1 MPMRGGVWISEA
13 ELFAEEQQG
22 GGTFDKPP
30 ADVGGG
36 ILGIGQGDPS
46 IISNIPD
53 FMMDENQQINGTN
66 PLTGLPFLTDPQVP
80 ETAVTI
86 DPTTGR
92 DVSGAG
98 TPAPTRKIVGE
109 PTGLESL
116 SDTLQT
122 GLTPGQSIYDP
133 SIEVTKTGL
142 EEQEG
147 IEQQAGEELFRAQTI
162 YDQGRTLAQFQKRM
176 ADLNY
181 TTIPGTDIPVFQNEQ
196 DLKAYY
202 GGAAFS
208 DIEKGLKS
216 IMANL
221 PTPELEAER
230 ISARNRAIM
239 EKPSDMPDSELTYP
253 NPVTG
258 AVENV
263 YETPAIDY
271 RQQAGEVT
279 RATGQQ
285 GAADFS
291 DEEFS
296 TAWERVARGETSI
309 KDLGPMLRF
318 DPVVTDLTVI
328 DPRTGEPL
336 VSMVLTERSKMLLEQ
351 AEIQA
356 DVKHKTRFDEF
367 NKALEQAELTGD
379 FSLVGQD
386 KIETIEQRQLTLQED
401 MAKAELTG
409 FYGKDETLKKQ
420 EFDRRQSQ
428 IDFDRRLAE
437 AATTGEFYTVDK
449 DGNRTETAIG
459 TLAKKKYQAERNQ
472 MVIQRAFEVADRTGF
487 MFTTEYDE
495 ADNLITI
502 PTKDLT
508 QAGDRFKQELEWD
521 TARYNEWK
529 ANVDAKMTPEDL
541 KMLEIMGTSNE
552 GGAFF
557 MTDKTGTRV
566 LDEKGD
572 PLSISMAARQ
582 LAYDIEQQDLQ
593 KTDIDARYEELKRA
607 NLEQEANALAELYG
621 VSFIVDPVTGE
632 KTREKVRVAI
642 DAEKGLYEMV
652 DVKTLATQKWESQKA
667 VALEA
672 ELRRKLEWEGEMNFA
687 SRQLTETGRIHDTEM
702 KERNRA
708 AMRQEGFTE
717 RQIDEVIR
725 SAQINEDIERSQIT
739 GVYYS
744 PEDYEIDPDTGVRY
758 LKSGAVGIDTYQARE
773 QQDAKDRED
782 RRILMEATGYLVG
795 EDGNYVLDD
804 QGKPMLLESA
814 RARQF
819 QEGLAITAADDE
831 TRRINEIITASQAG
845 TKLGIDRLDEEI
857 RVSGIEETLERDEFN
872 ELKRRALA
880 GEDQAAKELSERM
893 RAAKRGE
900 TLEAFRAQTE
910 RGLGARQLTEDER
923 AAREGESLSREELKL
938 GQRQLTEAERAAQER
953 EGLSRDELD
962 FAIRQAGTG
971 NELQRDR
978 LEQEIT
984 ESRVEQSMDEKEFA
998 ELVRRAY
1005 AGEEQSAKELSE
1017 RIRAARAGE
1026 SLAERQLTQEE
1037 RASQQELTFRREQ
1050 MQSENERAQLQAQ
1063 VSMLQSILQNP
1074 YAFGALQ
1081 AMQQGQLPGVGGM
1094 AVPAPTA
1101 QQQGVAGPIA
1111 ALFGGGVPTT
1121 GGLQQMDPAA
1131 LGILTDI
1138 LGFRGISPEQ
1148 LGRTSAG
1155 YTPGGR
1161 QFAPGQIFTGGLA
1174 RGRRA

>member
-1 MPMRGGVWISEA
+1 MPYRDGQWVSEA
-13 ELFAEEQQG
+13 ELYAEEQQG

-86 DPTTGR
+86 DPATGR

-98 TPAPTRKIVGE
+98 TPAPKRKIVGE

-122 GLTPGQSIYDP
+122 GLAPGQSIYDP

-162 YDQGRTLAQFQKRM
+162 YDQGGTLAQFQKRM

-181 TTIPGTDIPVFQNEQ
+181 TTLPGTDTKVFQNEQ
-196 DLKAYY
+196 DLREYY

-208 DIEKGLKS
+208 DIEKGLKG
-216 IMANL
+216 IMASL
-221 PTPELEAER
+221 PTVQEKQWDDIAKSEAR
-230 ISARNRAIM
+230 TANQATYIDHKGNIM
-239 EKPSDMPDSELTYP
+239 
-253 NPVTG
+253 PVEEP
-258 AVENV
+258 A
-263 YETPAIDY
+263 AIDHSGDAK
-271 RQQAGEVT
+271 RAAL
-279 RATGQQ
+279 ATGQQ

-296 TAWERVARGETSI
+296 NVWERVASEDLGVE
-309 KDLGPMLRF
+309 DLGPMLRF
-318 DPVVTDLTVI
+318 DSVVMDDTII
-328 DPRTGEPL
+328 DPRTNEPL
-336 VSMVLTERSKMLLEQ
+336 VTRVLTQRSEMLLEQ
-351 AEIQA
+351 AEIAAQR
-356 DVKHKTRFDEF
+356 KHAARFDEF
-367 NKALEQAELTGD
+367 NQALEQANLTGD

-386 KIETIEQRQLTLQED
+386 AIKTIEARQIKLQED

-409 FYGKDETLKKQ
+409 IYGDEDTLKKQ

-437 AATTGEFYTVDK
+437 AATTGEFYTVDAQ
-449 DGNRTETAIG
+449 GNRTETAIG

-487 MFTTEYDE
+487 MFTTETDE
-495 ADNLITI
+495 AGNLITI
-502 PTKDLT
+502 PTQDLT
-508 QAGDRFKQELEWD
+508 QAGNRFKQELEWD

-541 KMLEIMGTSNE
+541 KMLEIMGSSNE
-552 GGAFF
+552 GGVFTTKDA
-557 MTDKTGTRV
+557 
-566 LDEKGD
+566 KGNEV
-572 PLSISMAARQ
+572 SISMAARQ
-582 LAYDIEQQDLQ
+582 LAYDIEQQNLQ
-593 KTDIDARYEELKRA
+593 KTDIDNRFTELKRA
-607 NLEQEANALAELYG
+607 TIEQEEQALAELYG
-621 VSFIVDPVTGE
+621 VSYTIVDGV
-632 KTREKVRVAI
+632 KTRDKIQVAI

-652 DVKTLATQKWESQKA
+652 DVKTLATQKWEAQQA

-687 SRQLTETGRIHDTEM
+687 SRQLTETGRIADVEL

-708 AMRQEGFTE
+708 AMKEEGFTE

-725 SAQINEDIERSQIT
+725 SAQINEDIERSQVT
-739 GVYYS
+739 GIYHP
-744 PEDYEIDPDTGVRY
+744 PENYEIDPETGARY

-795 EDGNYVLDD
+795 EDGNYVLDENE
-804 QGKPMLLESA
+804 KPMLLEST
-814 RARQF
+814 RAQQF
-819 QEGLAITAADDE
+819 QEGLAT
-831 TRRINEIITASQAG
+831 
-845 TKLGIDRLDEEI
+845 
-857 RVSGIEETLERDEFN
+857 
-872 ELKRRALA
+872 
-880 GEDQAAKELSERM
+880 
-893 RAAKRGE
+893 
-900 TLEAFRAQTE
+900 
-910 RGLGARQLTEDER
+910 RQLTETER
-923 AAREGESLSREELKL
+923 AAREGEQLTREELEFREK
-938 GQRQLTEAERAAQER
+938 QLTETERAARIGE
-953 EGLSRDELD
+953 ELTKQQLE
-962 FAIRQAGTG
+962 FTISQAATG
-971 NELQRDR
+971 NELERDR
-978 LEQEIT
+978 LENEIRT
-984 ESRVEQSMDEKEFA
+984 SRVAETMDEKEFE

-1017 RIRAARAGE
+1017 RIRAAKAGE
-1026 SLAERQLTQEE
+1026 SLASRQLTQEE
-1037 RASQQELTFRREQ
+1037 ELSERELAFRREQ

>member
-1 MPMRGGVWISEA
+1 MPIVNGMWVDPA
-13 ELFAEEQQG
+13 ELAGEEESQKALDITTGAEG
-22 GGTFDKPP
+22 YVAPP
-30 ADVGGG
+30 DVTAFEG
-36 ILGIGQGDPS
+36 
-46 IISNIPD
+46 IISPD
-53 FMMDENQQINGTN
+53 GTVGTQ
-66 PLTGLPFLTDPQVP
+66 PAPTGRTDVATDVVPVVP
-80 ETAVTI
+80 ETIPMTEGIVDI
-86 DPTTGR
+86 GPQGI

-98 TPAPTRKIVGE
+98 TPAPQRDVDFPLG
-109 PTGLESL
+109 
-116 SDTLQT
+116 
-122 GLTPGQSIYDP
+122 TPRDEDVYMRAPKGDPLNIGIY
-133 SIEVTKTGL
+133 EGL

-147 IEQQAGEELFRAQTI
+147 IEQQARFDLYGE
-162 YDQGRTLAQFQKRM
+162 DGTLAEFKTRM
-176 ADLNY
+176 KNLGY
-181 TTIPGTDIPVFQNEQ
+181 TTLPGTDIAVFQNEQ
-196 DLKAYY
+196 DLKDYY
-202 GGAAFS
+202 GGLAS
-208 DIEKGLKS
+208 SGIKSGLES

-221 PTPELEAER
+221 PTPEAEQGRVRARAEA
-230 ISARNRAIM
+230 RAM
-239 EKPSDMPDSELTYP
+239 GETTYV
-253 NPVTG
+253 NPITG
-258 AVENV
+258 AVEQV
-263 YETPAIDY
+263 DEPVVDF
-271 RQQAGEVT
+271 RQQANQAALAV
-279 RATGQQ
+279 GQQ

-296 TAWERVARGETSI
+296 NEWQRVASGDIGI
-309 KDLGPMLRF
+309 KELGPLLRF
-318 DPVVTDLTVI
+318 DPITIPDVI
-328 DPRTGEPL
+328 DERTGKPL
-336 VSMVLTERSKMLLEQ
+336 VEMRLTRRSEMLLEQ
-351 AEIQA
+351 AEIAASQEHA
-356 DVKHKTRFDEF
+356 TRFDEF

-379 FSLVGQD
+379 FSLVGQS
-386 KIETIEQRQLTLQED
+386 KIETIEARQLTLQKEI
-401 MAKAELTG
+401 AEAELTG
-409 FYGKDETLKKQ
+409 IYEGENTLKKQ

-508 QAGDRFKQELEWD
+508 QAGNRFKQELEWD

-572 PLSISMAARQ
+572 PITISMAAKQ
-582 LAYDIEQQDLQ
+582 LVYDIEQQNLQ
-593 KTDIDARYEELKRA
+593 KTDIDNRFKELKRV
-607 NLEQEANALAELYG
+607 NIEQEEQALAELYG
-621 VSFIVDPVTGE
+621 VSFTIDPETGV
-632 KTREKVRVAI
+632 KTRDKIQVAI

-687 SRQLTETGRIHDTEM
+687 SRQLVETGRIHDTEM

-708 AMRQEGFTE
+708 AMKQEGFTD

-725 SAQINEDIERSQIT
+725 SAQTNEEIERSQIT
-739 GVYYS
+739 GVYHH
-744 PEDYEIDPDTGVRY
+744 PENYEIDPETGARY
-758 LKSGAVGIDTYQARE
+758 LKSGAVGIPTQQARAQE
-773 QQDAKDRED
+773 DAKDLEN

-819 QEGLAITAADDE
+819 QEGLATTAAADE
-831 TRRINEIITASQAG
+831 TRRIDEIITASQAG
-845 TKLGIDRLDEEI
+845 TQLGRDRLDEEI
-857 RVSGIEETLERDEFN
+857 RASGIEETLERDEFN

-880 GEDQAAKELSERM
+880 GEDQAVKELSERM

-953 EGLSRDELD
+953 EGLSREELD

-971 NELQRDR
+971 NKLERDR
-978 LEQEIT
+978 LDEEIRT
-984 ESRVEQSMDEKEFA
+984 SGVAETMEEKEFA
-998 ELVRRAY
+998 ELKRRAY
-1005 AGEEQSAKELSE
+1005 AGEEQFADELSE

-1081 AMQQGQLPGVGGM
+1081 AIQQGQLPGVGGM

>member
-1 MPMRGGVWISEA
+1 MPYRDGQWVSEA
-13 ELFAEEQQG
+13 ELYAEEQQG

-162 YDQGRTLAQFQKRM
+162 YDQGGTLAQFQKRM

-181 TTIPGTDIPVFQNEQ
+181 TTLPGTDIPVFQNEQ
-196 DLKAYY
+196 DLRKYY

-208 DIEKGLKS
+208 DIEKGLKG
-216 IMANL
+216 IMASL
-221 PTPELEAER
+221 PTVQEKQWDDIAKNEAR
-230 ISARNRAIM
+230 TANQA
-239 EKPSDMPDSELTYP
+239 TYIDHKG
-253 NPVTG
+253 NVVPVEEP
-258 AVENV
+258 A
-263 YETPAIDY
+263 AIDHSGDAK
-271 RQQAGEVT
+271 RAAL
-279 RATGQQ
+279 ATGQQ
-285 GAADFS
+285 GAADFT

-296 TAWERVARGETSI
+296 NEWERIASGDIGI
-309 KDLGPMLRF
+309 KELGPLLRF
-318 DPVVTDLTVI
+318 DPVVTDLKAI

-336 VSMVLTERSKMLLEQ
+336 VSMVLTERSQMLLD
-351 AEIQA
+351 QA
-356 DVKHKTRFDEF
+356 DMAAQRKHREEMDTF
-367 NKALEQAELTGD
+367 NKALEQANLTGD
-379 FSLVGQD
+379 FSLVGQS
-386 KIETIEQRQLTLQED
+386 KIETIEARQLTLQED

-409 FYGKDETLKKQ
+409 IYEGENTLKKQ

-541 KMLEIMGTSNE
+541 KMLEIMGSSNE
-552 GGAFF
+552 GGVFTTKDA
-557 MTDKTGTRV
+557 
-566 LDEKGD
+566 KGNEV
-572 PLSISMAARQ
+572 SISMAARQ

-593 KTDIDARYEELKRA
+593 KTDIDNRFEELKRV
-607 NLEQEANALAELYG
+607 NIEQEEQALAELYG
-621 VSFIVDPVTGE
+621 VSFTIDPETGV
-632 KTREKVRVAI
+632 KTRDKIQVAI

-708 AMRQEGFTE
+708 AMKEEGFTE

-725 SAQINEDIERSQIT
+725 SAQTNEEIERSQIT

-758 LKSGAVGIDTYQARE
+758 LKSGAVGIPTYQARE

-819 QEGLAITAADDE
+819 QEGLATQAADDE
-831 TRRINEIITASQAG
+831 TRRIDELITASQAG
-845 TKLGIDRLDEEI
+845 TDLGIARLDEEI
-857 RVSGIEETLERDEFN
+857 RASGIEETLERDELD
-872 ELKRRALA
+872 ELIRRAKA
-880 GEDQAAKELSERM
+880 GEKQASDELSERI
-893 RAAKRGE
+893 RAARRGE
-900 TLEAFRAQTE
+900 TIEEFRAQTE
-910 RGLGARQLTEDER
+910 RGLGARQLTEAER
-923 AAREGESLSREELKL
+923 AARVGEQQSREELEFREK
-938 GQRQLTEAERAAQER
+938 QLTETERAARTGEALTKQQ
-953 EGLSRDELD
+953 LD
-962 FAIRQAGTG
+962 FTISQAATG
-971 NELQRDR
+971 NELERDR

-1026 SLAERQLTQEE
+1026 TLASRQLTQEE
-1037 RASQQELTFRREQ
+1037 ELSERELTFRREQ